1 MQKSVSWKELLNREE
16 NFVGPNSNLNELDER
31 WLCMYEALYYCIASM
46 CSAVKSDEDDL
57 DDIILDKVYT
67 QVYDFLCS
75 IYNYGEF
82 SMFNSESILYQSAF
96 EICRF
101 MGGCSF
107 IHETKRCN
115 SLSLRQFV
123 YLNSPEKYHV
133 KGSKKYFDPKYSTV
147 NSEKQ
152 DEINNVVSTLRQHR
166 HRFFTKKENDIRRPN
181 WAAMPKSSVHE
192 WSLYFVLEDPK
203 ISKIYKRI
211 NNRFSIINKAL
222 NAPRDDQYIDNLI
235 ENFNKFVSRTEK
247 DKHEDF
253 IFLSKTF
260 LTHVKKDPTYYGM
273 NLYRF
278 EKNMQLYLITDSVK
292 QLSRC
297 KNQTEENIFL
307 AKFFVL
313 SELCFPK
320 LRNQLFQLEDISE
333 IFHYSTSFKDFLV
346 LFILMSR
353 LIIDQLIEDHVLS
366 DNWESSILSQIN
378 NLAEKVLFNP
388 DAIDSTVTPEYQNF
402 YQTLVISPI
411 AKKVNLAIFT
421 MIEDKLRKAENP
433 NEILKNLFV

>member
-1 MQKSVSWKELLNREE
+1 
-16 NFVGPNSNLNELDER
+16 
-31 WLCMYEALYYCIASM
+31 
-46 CSAVKSDEDDL
+46 
-57 DDIILDKVYT
+57 
-67 QVYDFLCS
+67 
-75 IYNYGEF
+75 
-82 SMFNSESILYQSAF
+82 
-96 EICRF
+96 
-101 MGGCSF
+101 
-107 IHETKRCN
+107 
-115 SLSLRQFV
+115 
-123 YLNSPEKYHV
+123 
-133 KGSKKYFDPKYSTV
+133 
-147 NSEKQ
+147 
-152 DEINNVVSTLRQHR
+152 
-166 HRFFTKKENDIRRPN
+166 
-181 WAAMPKSSVHE
+181 
-192 WSLYFVLEDPK
+192 
-203 ISKIYKRI
+203 
-211 NNRFSIINKAL
+211 
-222 NAPRDDQYIDNLI
+222 
-235 ENFNKFVSRTEK
+235 
-247 DKHEDF
+247 
-253 IFLSKTF
+253 
-260 LTHVKKDPTYYGM
+260 M

-333 IFHYSTSFKDFLV
+333 IFHYSTSFKDFLI

-388 DAIDSTVTPEYQNF
+388 DTIDTTVTPEYQNF

-411 AKKVNLAIFT
+411 AKKVNLAICT
-421 MIEDKLRKAENP
+421 MIGDKLIKAENP